1 VLQAHGIRALADV
14 RRFPGSRRH
23 PHFGREQLEAF
34 LGALSRGVEYVWMP
48 ELGGR
53 RRPRKDSPHTG
64 WRVEGFRGYAD
75 YMETEEFATALSRLL
90 DLAQHQPTAIMC
102 AEQLWWKCHRRLISD
117 ALLAQGHEVVHIEN
131 ATKSSPHKLVPPAH
145 LVRGQLSYA
154 AEQPDLEL

>member
-1 VLQAHGIRALADV
+1 MLADV

-34 LGALSRGVEYVWMP
+34 LTSRRVQYVWMP

-75 YMETEEFATALSRLL
+75 YMETDEFRGAFSQLL
-90 DLAQHQPTAIMC
+90 DLAGRQPTAIMC
-102 AEQLWWKCHRRLISD
+102 AEQLWWQCHRRLIAD
-117 ALLAQGHEVVHIEN
+117 ALLARGHEVMHIES
-131 ATKSSPHKLVPPAH
+131 AAKASPHRLIPPARI
-145 LVRGQLSYA
+145 VRGQLSYA
-154 AEQPDLEL
+154 AEQAGLDL

>member
-23 PHFGREQLEAF
+23 PHFGREQLEA
-34 LGALSRGVEYVWMP
+34 LLRSREVQYVWMP

-75 YMETEEFATALSRLL
+75 YMETDEFRVALSRLL
-90 DLAQHQPTAIMC
+90 ELAPQQRTAIMC
-102 AEQLWWKCHRRLISD
+102 AEQLWWQCHRRLIAD
-117 ALLAQGHEVVHIEN
+117 ALLAQGHEVLHIES
-131 ATKSSPHKLVPPAH
+131 ATKASPHRLVPPAH

-154 AEQPDLEL
+154 AEQLDLEK